1 MIEVPNSRRIGPNFL
16 HQVASVHLDR
26 SLLIPALSRMW
37 PDGFRVHGRLFVGNR
52 VRIAR
57 DAGATRTE
65 HEYEIPTLRPSEFP
79 TSQNRN
85 SDRRVRDRFHVAAFK
100 AVTRRPFVQDS
111 LGGLSR
117 KYDSGSSPDEPLL
130 LRCALIAPSGKMPPV
145 SLPTTHFWLQRNIP
159 DHRPYDQPVKA
170 SHGW

>member
-1 MIEVPNSRRIGPNFL
+1 MGSEYMVGYS
-16 HQVASVHLDR
+16 SVIVSGLPVMR
-26 SLLIPALSRMW
+26 EQPGQS
-37 PDGFRVHGRLFVGNR
+37 
-52 VRIAR
+52 
-57 DAGATRTE
+57 TK
-65 HEYEIPTLRPSEFP
+65 YEIPTLRPSEFP

-130 LRCALIAPSGKMPPV
+130 LRCALIAPSGKTPPV
-145 SLPTTHFWLQRNIP
+145 SLATTHF
-159 DHRPYDQPVKA
+159 
-170 SHGW
+170 